1 VNRTQRKLGQ
11 TWVGWVTFAV
21 FVSSLLYAT
30 SAVAEGT
37 PAGTTIRNQATG
49 TFEDP
54 SNPNQEPIK
63 IESNTVTVTVAE
75 VAGITV
81 QPAGIAQTND
91 NDQIEIGDLLFFQ
104 FKVTN
109 VGNDPTQFRIPNTAN
124 VSGPGTISGNIQI
137 STDGGATWPTDVI
150 GDNFLTGSIPAGGS
164 ILVRVPILVS
174 NTANLGDAIAVQL
187 GNTPR
192 DAQNQPTQNQPRTPE
207 NSQPS
212 DLYTVDNSDQVGGEA
227 SGSPANGTREASA
240 TQRVTVSAVPRKAFS
255 QLLKVHATPI
265 ALNNPTD
272 PTDDVI
278 TYQLGLEVLATLP
291 PEITGFVADDLVP
304 NTSNNLTVDGAL
316 VPRILVSDAIPTGTR
331 LQVNQWKAPDGWQVV
346 FTNTPTNVNP
356 LQADWRSDIAAVGG
370 AAGVTRIG
378 FLFNGTVARGTTVTG
393 FEFAV
398 QTSGIT
404 TTTTV
409 ANLAQMFGGSA
420 NNPGELVYDESG
432 DQVPNNFNDDGTPG
446 PIDQTG
452 NPVVNPGVPNPE
464 TDGQDSSNNN
474 TGTGPGGEAN
484 VVVIVA
490 PGGGVFNGPE
500 GTPNALGPENIEND
514 FTNTAIPVSGSPP
527 PVNFTNTVQ
536 NTTGQPILLIP
547 TTPEDPNSLPAGT
560 TVTITYGGRSVTYVY
575 DPATGFVS
583 TDPSA
588 PPIAIPGTETS
599 ANYQVTIQ
607 LPATEPLKA
616 YPVPISAFVDA
627 DGDGQPSPGEPANT
641 TINRIYSGFV
651 EVMKESRLLQGSG
664 PAILPGQETF
674 STDQKTPGSGNIV
687 EYRFTYKNISLAE
700 GQGQGN
706 RTLSATN
713 FVIVEDGT
721 TFDRINNPSGNN
733 WALDNDNLDGDDD
746 PKTGIDSSHVVGSAV
761 DSTGGII
768 VFFNGASPI
777 QGSERSGN
785 TTDTD
790 VTRYEMRS
798 QRPIAPQETGTF
810 VFRRQVN

>member
-1 VNRTQRKLGQ
+1 MKKTQIKLRQ
-11 TWVGWVTFAV
+11 TWVGWVTFAL
-21 FVSSLLYAT
+21 FVSSLLHAT
-30 SAVAEGT
+30 SAFAEGT
-37 PAGTTIRNQATG
+37 PAGTEIRNQATG

-63 IESNTVTVTVAE
+63 IESNTVTITVAE
-75 VAGITV
+75 VAGVTV
-81 QPAGIAQTND
+81 QPAGVTQAND
-91 NDQIEIGDLLFFQ
+91 NGQIEIGDLLFFQ
-104 FKVTN
+104 FQVTN
-109 VGNDPTQFRIPNTAN
+109 VGNDPTQFRIPSTAT

-137 STDGGATWPTDVI
+137 STDGGATWTDVT

-174 NTANLGDAIAVQL
+174 NTANLGDAITVQL
-187 GNTPR
+187 GNTPG
-192 DAQNQPTQNQPRTPE
+192 NTQNQPRTPE
-207 NSQPS
+207 NSQPN
-212 DLYTVDNSDQVGGEA
+212 DLYTVDNSDQAGGEA
-227 SGSPANGTREASA
+227 SGPPVNGTREASA
-240 TQRVTVSAVPRKAFS
+240 TQRVTVNALPRQAFARS
-255 QLLKVHATPI
+255 LKTHETLI
-265 ALNNPTD
+265 ALNNPAD

-304 NTSNNLTVDGAL
+304 NSSNSLTVDGAL
-316 VPRILVSDAIPTGTR
+316 VSRILVSDAIPVGTQ
-331 LQVNQWKAPDGWQVV
+331 LQLNQWQAPNGWQVV
-346 FTNTPTNVNP
+346 FTNSPTNVNP
-356 LQADWRSDIAAVGG
+356 LQADWRTDVAAVGG
-370 AAGVTRIG
+370 AANVTRIG
-378 FLFNGTVARGTTVTG
+378 FLFNGTIAKGTTVTG
-393 FEFAV
+393 FGFAV
-398 QTSGIT
+398 RTSGIT
-404 TTTTV
+404 TTATV
-409 ANLAQMFGGSA
+409 ANLAQVFGGSA
-420 NNPGELVYDESG
+420 SNPGGLVYDESG

-490 PGGGVFNGPE
+490 PGQGVVLNGPE
-500 GTPNALGPENIEND
+500 GTPNAVGPENIEND
-514 FTNTAIPVSGSPP
+514 FTNKAIPVSGSPP

-536 NTTGQPILLIP
+536 NTTGQPVLLIP
-547 TTPEDPNSLPAGT
+547 TTPADPNSLPKGT
-560 TVTITYGGRSVTYVY
+560 TVTISYGGRSVTYIY
-575 DPATGFVS
+575 DPATGFTS
-583 TDPSA
+583 SDS
-588 PPIAIPGTETS
+588 PIAIPGTATT

-616 YPVPISAFVDA
+616 YPVPIAAFVDA
-627 DGDGQPSPGEPANT
+627 NGDGQPSPAEPANT
-641 TINRIYSGFV
+641 TINRIYSGFM
-651 EVMKESRLLQGSG
+651 EVVKESRLLQGSG
-664 PAILPGQETF
+664 PKILPGQETF
-674 STDQKTPGSGNIV
+674 STNPKTPGSGNIV

-733 WALDNDNLDGDDD
+733 WALDNDNLDRDND
-746 PKTGIDSSHVVGSAV
+746 PTTGIDSSHVVGSAI
-761 DSTGGII
+761 DSLGGIV
-768 VFFNGASPI
+768 VFFNGASPT

-785 TTDTD
+785 TTNTD

-798 QRPIAPQETGTF
+798 QRPIAPQEIGTF

>member
-1 VNRTQRKLGQ
+1 
-11 TWVGWVTFAV
+11 VTFAL
-21 FVSSLLYAT
+21 FVSSLLYAI
-30 SAVAEGT
+30 SAFAEGT
-37 PAGTTIRNQATG
+37 PAGTTIENQATG

-63 IESNTVTVTVAE
+63 IQSNTVTVTVAE

-81 QPAGIAQTND
+81 QPAGITQAND
-91 NDQIEIGDLLFFQ
+91 NGQIEIGDLLFFQ
-104 FKVTN
+104 FQVTN
-109 VGNDPTQFRIPNTAN
+109 VGNDPTQFRIPNTAT

-137 STDGGATWPTDVI
+137 STDSGATWTNVTD
-150 GDNFLTGSIPAGGS
+150 DSFLTGSIPAGGS
-164 ILVRVPILVS
+164 VLVRVPILVS
-174 NTANLGDAIAVQL
+174 NTANLGDEIAVQL

-192 DAQNQPTQNQPRTPE
+192 DAQNQPAQNQPRTPE
-207 NSQPS
+207 NSQPN
-212 DLYTVDNSDQVGGEA
+212 DLYTIDNPPGAGGEQA
-227 SGSPANGTREASA
+227 SGPPVNGTREASA
-240 TQRVTVSAVPRKAFS
+240 TQRVTVSGQPRQAFARS
-255 QLLKVHATPI
+255 LKTHATPI
-265 ALNNPTD
+265 ATNNSAD

-291 PEITGFVADDLVP
+291 PEIVGFVADDLVP

-316 VPRILVSDAIPTGTR
+316 VPRILISDAIPVGTQ
-331 LQVNQWKAPDGWQVV
+331 LQADRWQLPNGWQVV
-346 FTNTPTNVNP
+346 FTNSPTTTNP
-356 LQADWRSDIAAVGG
+356 LQADWRTDIAAVGG
-370 AAGVTRIG
+370 VANVTRIG
-378 FLFNGTVARGTTVTG
+378 FLFNGTVAKGTTVTG

-398 QTSGIT
+398 RTTGIT
-404 TTTTV
+404 STTTV
-409 ANLAQMFGGSA
+409 ANLAQVFGGSA
-420 NNPGELVYDESG
+420 SNPDRLTYDESG
-432 DQVPNNFNDDGTPG
+432 DQIPNNFNDDGTPG
-446 PIDQTG
+446 PIEQTG
-452 NPVVNPGVPNPE
+452 NPAVDTGVPNLE
-464 TDGQDSSNNN
+464 TDGQDTANNN

-484 VVVIVA
+484 VVVVVA
-490 PGGGVFNGPE
+490 PGDGVLNGPE
-500 GTPNALGPENIEND
+500 GTPNAVGPENIEND

-536 NTTGQPILLIP
+536 NTTGQAILLVP
-547 TTPEDPNSLPAGT
+547 TRPEDPNSLPAGT
-560 TVTITYGGRSVTYVY
+560 TVTISYGGRSVTYVY

-588 PPIAIPGTETS
+588 PPIAIPGTETT

-616 YPVPISAFVDA
+616 YPVPIAAFVDA
-627 DGDGQPSPGEPANT
+627 DGDGLPSPGEPANT

-651 EVMKESRLLQGSG
+651 QVIKESRLLQGSG

-706 RTLSATN
+706 RTLSASN

-746 PKTGIDSSHVVGSAV
+746 PTTGIDSSHIVGSAI
-761 DSTGGII
+761 DSLGGTI
-768 VFFNGASPI
+768 VFFNGASPT

-798 QRPIAPQETGTF
+798 QRPLAPQETGNF
-810 VFRRQVN
+810 IFRRRVN